1 MPGNSF
7 GQAFRITTAGE
18 SHGPGNLV
26 IVDGCPPGLALS
38 VEDLLPDLARRRPGQ
53 SAIVT
58 QRNEPDAPEIL
69 SGVFE
74 GKTTGTS
81 IAILIR
87 NRDQRSRDYAA
98 IEDKY
103 RPGHADHTYDA
114 KYGFRDYRG
123 GGRSSA
129 RETTVRVAAGA
140 IAKKLIAERFGGRVV
155 GYVKQVGDVVAD
167 VPAPAEITLDQ
178 VERLPDGRPNIV
190 RCPDAAAAE
199 RMVALIER
207 MRAEQDSI
215 GGVAEIVATGVPAGL
230 GEPVFDKLKA
240 DLGKALFSLP
250 AVLGVEYGVG
260 YGCATLRGTECND
273 VFYATGAGGTEPG
286 VESRPDPAG
295 GTSEDPA
302 ATATAGGRAPGGA
315 QGTASATGGGRPG
328 TPRIATRTNRHGGM
342 LGGIS
347 SGMPIVLRAAVKPT
361 SSLSQPQET
370 VTRSGEP
377 TTIATKG
384 RHDPC
389 LLPRFIPM
397 AEAMVALV
405 LADHWLRWRA
415 VGGG

>member
-26 IVDGCPPGLALS
+26 IVDGCPPGLPLG
-38 VEDLLPDLARRRPGQ
+38 VDDLIPDLARRRPGQ

-58 QRNEPDAPEIL
+58 QRDEPDAPEIL

-74 GKTTGTS
+74 GRTTGTS

-87 NRDQRSRDYAA
+87 NRDQRSRDYSA
-98 IEDKY
+98 IKDKY

-129 RETTVRVAAGA
+129 RETAVRVAAGA
-140 IAKKLIAERFGGRVV
+140 VAKKLIAERFGGRIV
-155 GYVKQVGDVVAD
+155 GYVKQVGNVVAD
-167 VPAPAEITLDQ
+167 VPDPAAVTLEQ
-178 VERLPDGRPNIV
+178 VERLPDGQPNLV
-190 RCPDAAAAE
+190 RCPDAAAAG
-199 RMVALIER
+199 RMVALVEK
-207 MRAEQDSI
+207 MRGEQDSI
-215 GGVAEIVATGVPAGL
+215 GGMAEIVAAGVPAGL

-250 AVLGVEYGVG
+250 AVLGVEYGIG
-260 YGCATLRGTECND
+260 FGCAALRGTESND
-273 VFYATGAGGTEPG
+273 IFYVAGSDERAHGNDETMSGEAEAASGGTG
-286 VESRPDPAG
+286 M
-295 GTSEDPA
+295 A
-302 ATATAGGRAPGGA
+302 ATAAGE
-315 QGTASATGGGRPG
+315 ASAAPS
-328 TPRIATRTNRHGGM
+328 IATRTNRHGGM

-361 SSLSQPQET
+361 SSLPQPQET
-370 VTRSGEP
+370 VTRGGEP
-377 TTIATKG
+377 TTIVTKG

-389 LLPRFIPM
+389 LLPRFVPM

-405 LADHWLRWRA
+405 VADHWLRWRA
-415 VGGG
+415 VGGGRSAR